1 MCLESRG
8 ERVKVRCG
16 PCFLLF
22 WHAMGYQR
30 LITTD
35 APTMCFVTQL
45 YSNLGWTATAALPLT
60 SSRTPK
66 QVADNP
72 GTQQHLPV
80 VREKARQSSQTSE
93 KAGCPGSSRR
103 ILWGPAWGPL
113 FMGLAGPAALCSAG
127 RAAGPRTQC
136 SRNPAQHRVGS
147 ASTLQTTSTPKLKPC
162 QVFPYPV
169 MTLAVSPSVCQPM

>member
-1 MCLESRG
+1 MPWATRG
-8 ERVKVRCG
+8 SPPGMPLPRASC
-16 PCFLLF
+16 
-22 WHAMGYQR
+22 M
-30 LITTD
+30 
-35 APTMCFVTQL
+35 TQM
-45 YSNLGWTATAALPLT
+45 YSNLGWTATATLPL
-60 SSRTPK
+60 RRLK
-66 QVADNP
+66 QEAEIT

-80 VREKARQSSQTSE
+80 VREKARRSLQTSE

-103 ILWGPAWGPL
+103 ILWGPAWSPL
-113 FMGLAGPAALCSAG
+113 SMGLAGPAALCSAG